1 MSQAQKQRSTQALP
15 QLHSSRQQAAVAKPA
30 QQPLRTRAER
40 PNLRLVAQAKRKP
53 KSILMPTLCV
63 LASAV
68 ILGLQLM
75 LSILSQQDA
84 YELNRLSGQQ
94 RDLNRVSRVLEQSVE
109 ALNSPQNLAENAVS
123 LGMVQNAQP
132 AYLRLSD
139 GAMIGDPK
147 VATATPQAN
156 TVSNAMLSQVPVI
169 DESGLALNREAQLAA
184 VNPAGDQGVATNAPT
199 EWEGELPAPNTH

>member
-15 QLHSSRQQAAVAKPA
+15 QLHSSRQQAAVAKLA

-139 GAMIGDPK
+139 GTMIGDPK
-147 VATATPQAN
+147 VAAATPQAN

-169 DESGLALNREAQLAA
+169 DESGLALNREAQLSA
-184 VNPAGDQGVATNAPT
+184 VNPAADQGVATNAPT

>member
-1 MSQAQKQRSTQALP
+1 
-15 QLHSSRQQAAVAKPA
+15 
-30 QQPLRTRAER
+30 
-40 PNLRLVAQAKRKP
+40 
-53 KSILMPTLCV
+53 MPTLCV

-139 GAMIGDPK
+139 GTMIGDPK
-147 VATATPQAN
+147 VATATPQTN
-156 TVSNAMLSQVPVI
+156 TVANAMLSQVPVI
-169 DESGLALNREAQLAA
+169 DEAGLTHSREAQLAA
-184 VNPAGDQGVATNAPT
+184 VNPAADQGVATNAPI

>member
-139 GAMIGDPK
+139 GTMIGDPK

-184 VNPAGDQGVATNAPT
+184 VNPAADQGVATNAPT

>member
-15 QLHSSRQQAAVAKPA
+15 QLHSSRQQAAVTKPA
-30 QQPLRTRAER
+30 QQPLRTRTER

-139 GAMIGDPK
+139 GTMIGDPK
-147 VATATPQAN
+147 VATATPQTN
-156 TVSNAMLSQVPVI
+156 TVANAMLSQVPVI
-169 DESGLALNREAQLAA
+169 DEAGLTHSREAQLAA
-184 VNPAGDQGVATNAPT
+184 VNPAADQGVATNAPI

>member
-15 QLHSSRQQAAVAKPA
+15 QLHSSRQQAAVAKSA
-30 QQPLRTRAER
+30 QQPLRTRDER

-53 KSILMPTLCV
+53 KSLLMPTLCV

-94 RDLNRVSRVLEQSVE
+94 RDLNRVSRVLEQNVE
-109 ALNSPQNLAENAVS
+109 ALNSTQNLAENAVS

-169 DESGLALNREAQLAA
+169 DEAGLTHNREAQLAA
-184 VNPAGDQGVATNAPT
+184 VNPAADQGVATNAPI

>member
-15 QLHSSRQQAAVAKPA
+15 QLHSSRQQAAVAKLA

-139 GAMIGDPK
+139 GTMIGDPK
-147 VATATPQAN
+147 VAAATPQAN

-184 VNPAGDQGVATNAPT
+184 VNPAADQGVATNAPT

>member
-15 QLHSSRQQAAVAKPA
+15 QLHSIRQQAAVAQPA
-30 QQPLRTRAER
+30 QQPLRTRDER

-94 RDLNRVSRVLEQSVE
+94 RDLNRVSRVLEQNVE

-184 VNPAGDQGVATNAPT
+184 ANQAADQGVATNAPI